1 MKSLCV
7 GGVLVVGACLVGCG
21 GSSKGKS
28 DAPSTID
35 APSGSGDTA
44 QAVFSAVR
52 VTTLPGASQN
62 AGSAGVFMA
71 SDLEPGS
78 ASAPAVSNTILSALP
93 GTPPKVMFIGQAAAF
108 DAVEV
113 AVEGLSGYFDV
124 PAGDNNT
131 LIGLDLVTVG
141 TLPDETITVDFAT
154 RSGTEITGFTTM
166 QLLINQHVFIAAG
179 DLLNHDTAQSDVA
192 DLFGAVLEG
201 NQGNPAMPAQVIV
214 NHDNNTDIINGV
226 KGDLGPAG
234 SGHREVVWDGV
245 PETLRDNGT
254 FKEAFFDRGS
264 GGSAGVQGGITFTPT
279 NGTGE
284 EVNDALNG
292 VVPTSGPPGNPN
304 APLGGD
310 FSNINPSYAGDF
322 IAFTQDAT
330 FAPLGTTT
338 TDLTFDVAGS
348 DAAGVV
354 IGAGVVFI
362 SVDAS
367 QASSIEF
374 FDENGVS
381 LNKTFVPPRSAGP
394 FPVPGPL
401 TAFPNNI
408 PYSFAGWI
416 DSTKRVAWVR
426 LTNGQ
431 AAVDTATLN
440 DRIGTPDVV
449 VLDDIYYSEP
459 KP

>member
-1 MKSLCV
+1 
-7 GGVLVVGACLVGCG
+7 
-21 GSSKGKS
+21 
-28 DAPSTID
+28 
-35 APSGSGDTA
+35 
-44 QAVFSAVR
+44 
-52 VTTLPGASQN
+52 
-62 AGSAGVFMA
+62 
-71 SDLEPGS
+71 
-78 ASAPAVSNTILSALP
+78 VSNTILSAIP
-93 GTPPKVMFIGQAAAF
+93 GAPPKVMFVGQAAAF

-131 LIGLDLVTVG
+131 VIGLDLVTVA
-141 TLPDETITVDFAT
+141 TLPDETITIDFAT
-154 RSGTEITGFTTM
+154 RSGTEITGVTTM
-166 QLLINQHVFIAAG
+166 QLLISPHVFIAAG

-201 NQGNPAMPAQVIV
+201 NQGNPAMPEQVIT

-245 PETLRDNGT
+245 PEALRDKGT
-254 FKEAFFDRGS
+254 FNVAFFDRGS

-284 EVNDALNG
+284 EVNDALDG
-292 VVPTSGPPGNPN
+292 ALPTSGPPGS
-304 APLGGD
+304 ADASLGGD
-310 FSNINPSYAGDF
+310 FSNINASFAGDF
-322 IAFTQDAT
+322 ISFTQNAA

-338 TDLTFDVAGS
+338 TDLTFNIAGS
-348 DAAGVV
+348 DDAGVV

-381 LNKTFVPPRSAGP
+381 LNKTFVPPRSSGP
-394 FPVPGPL
+394 FPDPGPL
-401 TAFPNNI
+401 SAAPNDI

-416 DSTKRVAWVR
+416 DSTKRVAKVR

-431 AAVDTATLN
+431 VAVDKATLN

-459 KP
+459 RP